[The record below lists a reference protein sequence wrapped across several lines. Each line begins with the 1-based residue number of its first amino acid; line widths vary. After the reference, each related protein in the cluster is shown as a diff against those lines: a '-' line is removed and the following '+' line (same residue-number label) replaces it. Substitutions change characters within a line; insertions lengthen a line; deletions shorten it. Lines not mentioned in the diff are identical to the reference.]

1 MGEIIRLTREQA
13 AAVYECVKRHC
24 ANCVDGNCLLLD
36 DGDFIPCPQ
45 LITRSLLCRYFIN
58 AVLPGDRQLYGD
70 IIRPDDSKVCIECGR
85 RFYPKNIQ
93 AKYCDKCKP
102 IVRRRQTR
110 ERMRQKRGIM

>member
-1 MGEIIRLTREQA
+1 MGEIIRLTETQA
-13 AAVYECVKRHC
+13 ARVKRLVRKQC
-24 ANCVDGNCLLLD
+24 ANYDNGNCLLLD